1 VPSQTGRRATAAAA
15 AGKTTLF
22 CEKRAA
28 TMGVFSGSGGGS
40 SNSGGGGGVG
50 QHRNAH
56 AQDLL
61 SRTEHL
67 LKKYQNHLPENADE
81 RVKREIGIEQRGRQQ
96 YNSRAKNG
104 NGQAMTSGGGG
115 AMGKFSNNS
124 NVVEDDESGSTRN
137 NSFEQFLYA
146 LEAKLDDISDVSERA
161 KTETNRAAIAAM
173 HAEVR
178 RGKNSLRGEIPKLR
192 KLATSDAKMKKKK
205 KSNMDDD
212 DEDASTMYERD
223 ERETLI
229 DRLEQRIEDVPDGV
243 SRMIPRTPSKKVPHQ
258 HKRSLSRDIELGSM
272 GFPNTNPFEQPETLR
287 EQHLYNNNKKKDNNR
302 FEGMEHTEESRQFR
316 QEFED
321 RKKKQDVDLDEI
333 SRGLQTLKRL
343 GADMDEEMA
352 RQRPAIENI
361 DFKMDGAQAEMKTAN
376 MRLKETVEKARSS
389 RHFCIDATLIC
400 VLLGIGMYL
409 YRTLK

>member
-1 VPSQTGRRATAAAA
+1 
-15 AGKTTLF
+15 
-22 CEKRAA
+22 
-28 TMGVFSGSGGGS
+28 MGVFSGSGGGG
-40 SNSGGGGGVG
+40 SNSGGGGGAGG

-96 YNSRAKNG
+96 YNSRAKSG

-115 AMGKFSNNS
+115 AMGKFSNNNS
-124 NVVEDDESGSTRN
+124 NMLVEDDESGSARN

-321 RKKKQDVDLDEI
+321 RKKTQDTDLDEI